1 MRAVVDTSV
10 LIALS
15 NIGRLGLLRE
25 LFSNVLVPKAV
36 AEEYSEPL
44 PSWIEVLEVKDK
56 HLVQVLL
63 EYLHRGEAEAI
74 ALAVELQGA
83 IIALDDKKARITARK
98 LGLKVIGTLGILILA
113 KKRGLISDL
122 REEIEKLVHTSFR
135 LSQEV
140 IQEALKKAEKDC

>member
-25 LFSNVLVPKAV
+25 LFSNVLVPRAV
-36 AEEYSEPL
+36 AEEYGEPL
-44 PSWIEVLEVKDK
+44 PSWIEVLEVKDR

-83 IIALDDKKARITARK
+83 IIALDDKKARITARR

-122 REEIEKLVHTSFR
+122 REEIEKLIHTSFR

>member
-1 MRAVVDTSV
+1 MKAVVDTSV

-25 LFSNVLVPKAV
+25 LFSSVLVPKAV
-36 AEEYSEPL
+36 AEEYGEPL
-44 PSWIEVLEVKDK
+44 PSWIGVLEIKHK
-56 HLVQVLL
+56 HLVQVLH

-83 IIALDDKKARITARK
+83 VIALDDKKARR
-98 LGLKVIGTLGILILA
+98 LGLRVIGTLGILILA
-113 KKRGLISDL
+113 KKKGLISDL
-122 REEIEKLVHTSFR
+122 RGEIEKLVHTSFR
-135 LSQEV
+135 LSQDV

>member
-1 MRAVVDTSV
+1 
-10 LIALS
+10 
-15 NIGRLGLLRE
+15 
-25 LFSNVLVPKAV
+25 
-36 AEEYSEPL
+36 
-44 PSWIEVLEVKDK
+44 LEVKDK

-83 IIALDDKKARITARK
+83 IIALDDKKARITARR

-113 KKRGLISDL
+113 KKKGLISDL
-122 REEIEKLVHTSFR
+122 REEIEKLLHISFR

-140 IQEALKKAEKDC
+140 IQEALKRAEKDC

>member
-83 IIALDDKKARITARK
+83 IIALDDKKARITARR

-122 REEIEKLVHTSFR
+122 REEIEKLIHTSFR

>member
-56 HLVQVLL
+56 HLVQVVL

-83 IIALDDKKARITARK
+83 VIALDDKKARITARR

-122 REEIEKLVHTSFR
+122 REEIEKLIHTSFR